1 MGVNLTP
8 IIVKEFV
15 ELNDLKGR
23 PLTIDGN
30 CELHHFLALIRKE
43 DGTPLMDS
51 KGNNTSH
58 LAGLLYRSTRLIQG
72 YGIRPIYVFDG
83 IPPALKEREEAT
95 MTSRLTA
102 PMIEDAKRLLGFLGI
117 PYVQAPGEG
126 KAQAAYMAKKGDV
139 WATGGKDYDSIL
151 FGTPRLL
158 RYLAISGR
166 EFLPSKGE
174 FRPLKPEVIDR
185 DRFLSYHGI
194 DLRQLID
201 IAILIGTD
209 YNPGIK
215 GVGPKTALR
224 LMRQYGSLE
233 ELPMEITERLQ
244 GNYQEI
250 RDLFLEPEVI
260 DNYRLDYKGVDEA
273 GLYQF
278 LCLERGFS
286 EEMVRKVIEGMN
298 EGKRGL
304 L

>member
-8 IIVKEFV
+8 IIVKESI

-23 PLTIDGN
+23 SITLDGDY
-30 CELHHFLALIRKE
+30 ELRHFLTLIRKE

-51 KGNNTSH
+51 KGNITSH
-58 LAGLLYRSTRLIQG
+58 LAGLLYRSTRFIWE
-72 YGIRPIYVFDG
+72 YGIKPIFVFDG
-83 IPPALKEREEAT
+83 LPPILKEGEEAT
-95 MTSRLTA
+95 MTSRLTG
-102 PMIEDAKRLLGFLGI
+102 PMIEDAKRLLGLLGI

-126 KAQAAYMAKKGDV
+126 EAQAAYMTKKGDV
-139 WATGGKDYDSIL
+139 WATGSVDYAPLL
-151 FGTPRLL
+151 FGTPRLV
-158 RYLAISGR
+158 RYVTKESLS
-166 EFLPSKGE
+166 SKGG
-174 FRPLKPEVIDR
+174 FCPLRPEVIDR
-185 DRFLSYHGI
+185 DRFLSRHGI

-224 LMRQYGSLE
+224 LIRQYGSLE
-233 ELPMEITERLQ
+233 ELPMEIAEHLPEDYK
-244 GNYQEI
+244 GI
-250 RDLFLEPEVI
+250 RDVFLEPEVI
-260 DNYRLDYKGVDEA
+260 DNYRLDYRGVDEA

-286 EEMVRKVIEGMN
+286 EERVRKVIEGMN